1 MRIAN
6 HGKHQT
12 PNQSLIILSNIAVFT
27 FKKQERLTSLKE
39 IDALFERR
47 HSSGLSIYPLRTV
60 YRTFTITDEREPA
73 IKVLVSVAKK
83 RLHHAVDRNRA
94 KRQIREA
101 YRLQH
106 QALSETLRAKGLR
119 MNIAFVWLSNEPV
132 NTQRIFEAMQNTLT
146 SIEQR
151 IAATEKHSADK

>member
-1 MRIAN
+1 MRIATQGN
-6 HGKHQT
+6 HKK
-12 PNQSLIILSNIAVFT
+12 PNLNLILLRIQAVFT

-39 IDALFERR
+39 IDALFERK
-47 HSSGLSIYPLRTV
+47 HSSSVSIYPLRAV
-60 YRTFTITDEREPA
+60 YRTFAASDEREPA

-106 QALSETLRAKGLR
+106 QALSQSLQAKGLR

-151 IAATEKHSADK
+151 IVGTEKHSADK